1 MNWQPNL
8 NNFRTVGRDIADIGR
23 GIGSYIRSW
32 ANRGQ
37 TSSPYYKM
45 SNVAYGG
52 NLQAPPF
59 GETVLPSVSTGLK
72 WPEVPE
78 YYNDPVRHPGY
89 SGYDITQ
96 MLIGEMPQFMSE
108 LHFAQKADKA
118 SGTTNYENTLGALQA
133 QIARNK
139 ALYGNAPQN
148 TTTVPQHNNVA
159 TNYYSNR
166 NNYSPGITGLIGLI

>member
-1 MNWQPNL
+1 MNL
-8 NNFRTVGRDIADIGR
+8 DKFRTAGRDIANIGR
-23 GIGSYIRSW
+23 GIGSYIRNF

-52 NLQAPPF
+52 NLATPPF
-59 GETVLPSVSTGLK
+59 GETALPSVSAGLK
-72 WPEVPE
+72 WPRVPE
-78 YYNDPVRHPGY
+78 YPNDPVRHPGY

-108 LHFAQKADKA
+108 LHYAQKADKA
-118 SGTTNYENTLGALQA
+118 SGTTNYENTLAALKA
-133 QIARNK
+133 QTARNR

-148 TTTVPQHNNVA
+148 PVITPQYNNVA
-159 TNYYSNR
+159 TDYYSNR
-166 NNYSPGITGLIGLI
+166 NNYLPGIAGLIGTI